1 MDFSSNG
8 MGNVILGLIG
18 YCENYSRF
26 SFCFFSVLSIGFDCV
41 IFWCFGWQNRMS
53 IVENF

>member
-1 MDFSSNG
+1 

-26 SFCFFSVLSIGFDCV
+26 SFCFFSMLSIGFDCV
-41 IFWCFGWQNRMS
+41 IFWCFGWQNRMY